1 MCTQITICS
10 NLEIVL
16 TLLVQI
22 EKVINF
28 CTLSRSFCRLTL
40 LLWADHFGQ
49 HCVYSIKTIWVPCV
63 YTKDYEVYILSN
75 WSWVVYSINWWTI
88 SSQRDIFMKC
98 SSMIISNAFGPKLE
112 LQVPDLFAPIWSGF
126 SYIDEGRRSTLSTT
140 HATLASYFDSDWL
153 IICTTTYTP
162 LSWCE
167 ASHCGPSPCK
177 LLGVLHLNRCAHST
191 RILNHHLLKN
201 HKLTIGTVHIYIP
214 NEQWFIIYK
223 WTWLS
228 NLEDRS

>member
-10 NLEIVL
+10 NLVIVL
-16 TLLVQI
+16 RLLVQI

-88 SSQRDIFMKC
+88 SSQRDILWSVHPWPYAMHLDQSLNCKFQT
-98 SSMIISNAFGPKLE
+98 SLHLFGQDFHTLTKEDDPLYQQHM
-112 LQVPDLFAPIWSGF
+112 LLWHLILTVIDLLSAQQLTLLWVDVKPPIAVHPHVNFLVCCIWIDVHIVQGF
-126 SYIDEGRRSTLSTT
+126 
-140 HATLASYFDSDWL
+140 W
-153 IICTTTYTP
+153 TTTF
-162 LSWCE
+162 W
-167 ASHCGPSPCK
+167 
-177 LLGVLHLNRCAHST
+177 
-191 RILNHHLLKN
+191 RITSL
-201 HKLTIGTVHIYIP
+201 
-214 NEQWFIIYK
+214 Q
-223 WTWLS
+223 
-228 NLEDRS
+228 